1 MSLALAEFADKLV
14 SVSDFS
20 QGKAGKIFSEV
31 AEFNKEYIVLKNN
44 QPIAVVVSIESYK
57 ETQQKVA
64 RLEAMLEKLENIR
77 LLQIADE
84 RKNAPTKDFDKFVTE
99 EGFSKE
105 ELEKLAECV
114 EIE

>member
-20 QGKAGKIFSEV
+20 QGKAGKIFSDV

-44 QPIAVVVSIESYK
+44 QPTAVVVSIESYK
-57 ETQQKVA
+57 ETQRKVA

-77 LLQIADE
+77 LLQIAEE
-84 RKNAPTKDFDKFVTE
+84 RKNASTKDFDEFITE

>member
-20 QGKAGKIFSEV
+20 QGKAGKIFSDV

-44 QPIAVVVSIESYK
+44 QPTAVVVSIESYK

-64 RLEAMLEKLENIR
+64 RLEAILEKLENIR
-77 LLQIADE
+77 LLQMAE
-84 RKNAPTKDFDKFVTE
+84 ARKNASMKDFDEFVAE

-105 ELEKLAECV
+105 ELEKLSECV